1 MSALLQRL
9 FKIRKAPQSKEDTYA
24 EEYAE
29 ECEERKKHNTYRD
42 SDLDNLTKTYPV
54 SSVIG
59 DMQYMDFSY
68 DNESIVDLLSTSPAH
83 KLESEELAAD
93 LVSIA
98 VDADGWRGLEFR
110 YDNGF
115 ARALKVGWIRLGV
128 TKDDEVYIAP
138 TEKLIVFV
146 ASRFN

>member
-29 ECEERKKHNTYRD
+29 ECEERKKPNTYRD

-98 VDADGWRGLEFR
+98 VMQMGGEVLNLDMTTDSPGL
-110 YDNGF
+110 
-115 ARALKVGWIRLGV
+115 
-128 TKDDEVYIAP
+128 
-138 TEKLIVFV
+138 
-146 ASRFN
+146 